1 MEKARNQA
9 HRVRLSL
16 LALATAVAVGALP
29 VLSTPV
35 QTVNAQSLS
44 EFALLIQSQCGGE
57 PEIKDDKIE
66 CPSGIELKD
75 VDGDGDFDKFEAPSL
90 QCEIKEDKNEC
101 PEEEEE

>member
-1 MEKARNQA
+1 MEKKINQTQ
-9 HRVRLSL
+9 RVRLSF
-16 LALATAVAVGALP
+16 LAVTTAAAVGALS

-44 EFALLIQSQCGGE
+44 EFALLIQTQCGGE
-57 PEIKDDKIE
+57 PEIKDDKVE

-101 PEEEEE
+101 PEEE